1 MNEQKLTYEQWC
13 EKYMAPVDAAALS
26 ALEEY
31 HLIDAAYEVEQARRK
46 EYEFYI
52 NGFKE

>member
-1 MNEQKLTYEQWC
+1 MNNGVK
-13 EKYMAPVDAAALS
+13 KYMAPVDAAAR

-52 NGFKE
+52 NGVKE